1 MFNSEIPS
9 QSELPTTGRLLRS
22 TFYALVSAAV
32 ILVTIVLPAEYAI
45 DPTGIGRVLGLTEMG
60 EIKTQLEAEAKA
72 DQEQTAA
79 MEQQPMTPAAEP
91 PKPSAPA
98 QVAAPSADS
107 AKPAEPQKTAEA
119 QAPTWKEEI
128 SFTLVPGQ
136 GAEVKL
142 VMDEGAVA
150 EFHWSVDGGVAN
162 YDLHGDG
169 GGKSIAYQKG
179 RGVPGHEGRLEA
191 AFTGNH
197 GWFWRNRENQ
207 PIKVTLRVRGDY
219 LELKRLI

>member
-1 MFNSEIPS
+1 MYNSELPS
-9 QSELPTTGRLLRS
+9 QAELPTTGRLLRS
-22 TFYALVSAAV
+22 TFYALVSAGV

-45 DPTGIGRVLGLTEMG
+45 DPTGIGRMLGLTEMG

-72 DQEQTAA
+72 DQEQTDAA
-79 MEQQPMTPAAEP
+79 QQTQAPPAAEQSQP
-91 PKPSAPA
+91 AAPA
-98 QVAAPSADS
+98 QIAAPAPSPGVA
-107 AKPAEPQKTAEA
+107 AEPQKAA
-119 QAPTWKEEI
+119 KAKVPAWKEEI
-128 SFTLVPGQ
+128 SITLAPGE

-150 EFHWSVDGGVAN
+150 EFQWTVDGGIAN

-179 RGVPGHEGRLEA
+179 RGVPGHEGKLEA

-197 GWFWRNRENQ
+197 GWFWRNRDDQ
-207 PIKVTLRVRGDY
+207 PIKVTLRVRGNY
-219 LELKRLI
+219 VEMKRVI

>member
-1 MFNSEIPS
+1 MFNSELPS
-9 QSELPTTGRLLRS
+9 QAELPTTGRLLRS
-22 TFYALVSAAV
+22 TFYALVSAGV

-45 DPTGIGRVLGLTEMG
+45 DPTGIGRVFGLTEMG

-72 DQEQTAA
+72 DQEQSAA
-79 MEQQPMTPAAEP
+79 VAKP
-91 PKPSAPA
+91 PQSTAPA
-98 QVAAPSADS
+98 QITAPTSVVA
-107 AKPAEPQKTAEA
+107 PAEPQKTVEIAI
-119 QAPTWKEEI
+119 PTWKEEI
-128 SFTLVPGQ
+128 TFTLAPGQ

-150 EFHWSVDGGVAN
+150 EFQWIVDGGIAN

-179 RGVPGHEGRLEA
+179 RGVPGHEGKLEA

-197 GWFWRNRENQ
+197 GWFWRNRDDQ
-207 PIKVTLRVRGDY
+207 PIKVTLRVRGNY
-219 LELKRLI
+219 VEMKRVI